1 MFSKIIYYIG
11 IAACLLIIAACFMP
25 WVHYTSINETFTG
38 LNVKKF
44 VTGNYYG
51 RAGIIICLLS
61 AVILIFMLLQKVWAK
76 RVNLFL
82 AAFLLAYSVRTYIIF
97 TSALFEGEIEKKSG
111 IYLML
116 FSSIVIMIATMFPSH
131 SSSKEENKV

>member
-1 MFSKIIYYIG
+1 
-11 IAACLLIIAACFMP
+11 
-25 WVHYTSINETFTG
+25 
-38 LNVKKF
+38 
-44 VTGNYYG
+44 
-51 RAGIIICLLS
+51 
-61 AVILIFMLLQKVWAK
+61 
-76 RVNLFL
+76 
-82 AAFLLAYSVRTYIIF
+82 LLAYSVRTYIIF